1 MRYSQFASAPV
12 LMLAA
17 LACGRARDSADQ
29 AKSTR
34 ADTAAATPAAPASVP
49 FRVPQLDAVKD
60 SAVRTSAIRG
70 RAILDATRDSLPANV
85 GNALRCTSCHFL
97 AGTRKNALP
106 WVGVYSRFPQY
117 RARNGRVD
125 LIEDRINDCFERSMN
140 GRALPVNSRAMRDIV
155 TYFAVLSS
163 GVPAGAQVE
172 GQGLPKLA
180 SLTGDSSR
188 GRALFA
194 VKCVRCHGPNG
205 QGTILAPPQWGPHS
219 FNIGAG
225 MARRNTLAAFVHELM
240 PFDSA
245 RTLTPQQAYDLA
257 SFISTRPRP
266 DFKGKENDW
275 PLGGAPPDVAYSVKS
290 NAASATPKR

>member
-1 MRYSQFASAPV
+1 MRITVFLPALV
-12 LMLAA
+12 LAA
-17 LACGRARDSADQ
+17 LACDAPQ
-29 AKSTR
+29 KT
-34 ADTAAATPAAPASVP
+34 PASVP
-49 FRVPQLDAVKD
+49 FHVPQLEAVKD
-60 SAVRTSAIRG
+60 SAVRVAAVRG
-70 RAILDATRDSLPANV
+70 RAILDATRDSLPSNV
-85 GNALRCTSCHFL
+85 GNALRCASCHFL
-97 AGTRKNALP
+97 AGTQRNALP

-117 RARNGRVD
+117 RARDGRVD

-140 GRALPVNSRAMRDIV
+140 GRALPANSSAMRDIV

-180 SLTGDSSR
+180 MLTSDSSR

-194 VKCVRCHGPNG
+194 MKCVRCHGPDG
-205 QGTILAPPQWGPHS
+205 QGTALAPPQWGPRS

-225 MARRNTLAAFVHELM
+225 MARRNTLAAFIHELM

-245 RTLTPQQAYDLA
+245 RTLTAQQAYDLA
-257 SFISTRPRP
+257 AFIGTRPRP

-275 PLGGAPPDVAYSVKS
+275 PMGGAPSDVAYRVKS
-290 NAASATPKR
+290 NATNATSKR